1 MSALAPVHPQQ
12 TPQPPP
18 ADATGLLYE
27 RYSSR
32 IFGYCLSLL
41 GSREDAEDAVQ
52 TTFMNAQR
60 GLRRGVVPEFELA
73 WLFKIAQNV
82 CKNRRVA
89 AWRRGHLESAR
100 DLDTLQDALAGP
112 ERGSAVSVGELT
124 HALASIPERQRR
136 ALLLREW
143 QGFSYDEI
151 ARELGVSVAAVETL
165 LFRARRSVAAQLEQ
179 PETTRRRGV
188 AASVAELFR
197 WLFMGGG
204 APVKI
209 AAATVAAA
217 GTVTLAVTPAPRDH
231 APARV
236 RVFPQRSAPVGAH
249 PTHAATPPLRT
260 RPRPSSAPAPARTP
274 TPATATRV
282 PRKSLPMPTA
292 ASSPAAE
299 ARAPQPTHTSPPA
312 TAAEVSSGSGDSVPS
327 PPTSVSLP
335 SVEVESVASA
345 APTVPAVSL
354 PAVELPPVE
363 MPPLAPSEQLP
374 SLP

>member
-112 ERGSAVSVGELT
+112 ERGTAVSVGELT
-124 HALASIPERQRR
+124 RALAAIPERQRR

-217 GTVTLAVTPAPRDH
+217 GTVTLAITPAPRDH

-236 RVFPQRSAPVGAH
+236 RVFPQRSAPVDPR
-249 PTHAATPPLRT
+249 PTHTATPPLRS
-260 RPRPSSAPAPARTP
+260 RSRPSEAPAPARP
-274 TPATATRV
+274 PGPATATRA
-282 PRKSLPMPTA
+282 PRKSVPMPTA

-299 ARAPQPTHTSPPA
+299 APAPQPTHTSPPA
-312 TAAEVSSGSGDSVPS
+312 TAADVSSGDSVAP

-335 SVEVESVASA
+335 SVEVESVADA

>member
-112 ERGSAVSVGELT
+112 ERGTAVSVGELT
-124 HALASIPERQRR
+124 RALAAIPERQRR

-217 GTVTLAVTPAPRDH
+217 GTVTLAITPAPRDH

-236 RVFPQRSAPVGAH
+236 RVFPQRSAPVDAR
-249 PTHAATPPLRT
+249 PTHAARPPLRS
-260 RPRPSSAPAPARTP
+260 RSRPSEAPAPARTAA
-274 TPATATRV
+274 PATATRA

-299 ARAPQPTHTSPPA
+299 ARAPQPMQTSPPA
-312 TAAEVSSGSGDSVPS
+312 TAADVSSGDSVSP

-335 SVEVESVASA
+335 SVEVESVAAA